1 MVRPKAIFEQ
11 PAADTYTDLSWMRNI
26 CQQRLT
32 ILSHVS
38 VACVYEDVAEGRL
51 HDSGLTM
58 YAKSKVLT
66 AITDCLDTNDG
77 NDASSSMGLI

>member
-1 MVRPKAIFEQ
+1 MVRSKIRFEQ
-11 PAADTYTDLSWMRNI
+11 PAADTWTDLSWMRNI

-77 NDASSSMGLI
+77 KEASSNTGSI